1 MRTARNG
8 GKRPVSANPNVAK
21 STPKKILMVVAN
33 PSVSTTTGWSVGF
46 WASELTHPWYE
57 FTEVGYEVTLA
68 SPEGGK
74 VEVDAMSDPRDPSG
88 YSADDVLSMGF
99 LSTPKLVTMLKD
111 TKKLSELDLDEYDAI
126 VVCGGQ
132 SPMFTFR
139 DNEDLKR
146 AISHFYESEKPT
158 AALCHGTAALI
169 DVRLADGSYL
179 IEGKTMTGF
188 ADVEEEAADAVAG
201 QKVMPWHIEDAAKER
216 RANYVEGGL
225 WKAFAVRDGHLITGQ
240 QQYSG
245 REVAKLVIETLG
257 I

>member
-1 MRTARNG
+1 
-8 GKRPVSANPNVAK
+8 
-21 STPKKILMVVAN
+21 MVVAN
-33 PSVSTTTGWSVGF
+33 PSVSTTTGWPVGF

-57 FTEVGYEVTLA
+57 FREVGYEVTLA

-74 VEVDAMSDPRDPSG
+74 VEVDALSDPRDSSG
-88 YSADDVLSMGF
+88 YSADDVISMGF
-99 LSTPKLVTMLKD
+99 LNTPTLATMLEE
-111 TKKLSELDLDEYDAI
+111 TKKLSELELDEFDAI

-139 DNEDLKR
+139 DNEDLKQ
-146 AISHFYESEKPT
+146 AISHFYESERPT

-169 DVRLADGSYL
+169 DVKLSDGSYL

-188 ADVEEEAADAVAG
+188 ADVEEEDADAAVG

-216 RANYVEGGL
+216 GANYVQGGL
-225 WKAFAVRDGHLITGQ
+225 WRAFAVQDGSLITGQ

-245 REVAKLVIETLG
+245 REVAKLVIEALG
-257 I
+257 T